1 LSGVYSDMSQNVSS
15 NAGKALRTVGVDD
28 GGFQSQWP
36 SIRRQG
42 KAVLAAVL
50 LNEYWIDDIHVGEIT
65 VDGLDATEVL
75 EKLLNRWEFDAVFLS
90 GVSFAGFNLIDAE
103 AIHKRFGRP
112 VVVVSGDKPDNVAVK
127 KALQKHFTDWEA
139 RWKIVRKLGRIY
151 SAAPVVAE
159 PPLYFEAVGLSP
171 RSAKLMI
178 RALAVSSR
186 LPEPIR
192 VARLV
197 ARGLTRYT

>member
-1 LSGVYSDMSQNVSS
+1 MFPNVSS
-15 NAGKALRTVGVDD
+15 NVRGALRTVGVDD
-28 GGFQSQWP
+28 GGFQPRWS
-36 SIRRQG
+36 SIKRQG
-42 KAVLAAVL
+42 KAILAAVL

-65 VDGLDATEVL
+65 VDGLDATEIL
-75 EKLLNRWEFDAVFLS
+75 ANLLDCWEFDAVFLS
-90 GVSFAGFNLIDAE
+90 GVSFAGFNLIDAD

-112 VVVVSGDKPDNVAVK
+112 VIVVSGDRPDNMAVK

-159 PPLYFEAVGLSP
+159 PPLYFEAVGLSA

-192 VARLV
+192 VARLI
-197 ARGLTRYT
+197 ARGLTRNT

>member
-1 LSGVYSDMSQNVSS
+1 MFLNASTNVR
-15 NAGKALRTVGVDD
+15 KALRTVGVDD
-28 GGFQSQWP
+28 GGFQSQWSP
-36 SIRRQG
+36 SRRQG
-42 KAVLAAVL
+42 KAILAAVL
-50 LNEYWIDDIHVGEIT
+50 LNEYWIDDIRVGEIT
-65 VDGLDATEVL
+65 VDGLDATEIL
-75 EKLLNRWEFDAVFLS
+75 ANLLNRWTFDAVFLS
-90 GVSFAGFNLIDAE
+90 GVSFAGFNLVDAH
-103 AIHKRFGRP
+103 AIYKRFGKP
-112 VVVVSGDKPDNVAVK
+112 VIVVSGDRPDNVAVK
-127 KALQKHFTDWEA
+127 KALQKHFTDWET

-159 PPLYFEAVGLSP
+159 PPLYFEAVGLSA

-192 VARLV
+192 VARLI

>member
-1 LSGVYSDMSQNVSS
+1 MFLNASS
-15 NAGKALRTVGVDD
+15 SVRKALRTVGVDD
-28 GGFQSQWP
+28 GGFQSQW
-36 SIRRQG
+36 SQIRRHG
-42 KAVLAAVL
+42 KAILAAVL

-65 VDGLDATEVL
+65 VDGLDATEIL
-75 EKLLNRWEFDAVFLS
+75 ANLLNHWTFDAVFLS
-90 GVSFAGFNLIDAE
+90 GVSFAGFNLIDAA
-103 AIHKRFGRP
+103 AIYKKFRRP
-112 VVVVSGDKPDNVAVK
+112 VIVVSGDKPDNMAVK
-127 KALQKHFTDWEA
+127 KALQKHFADWEA
-139 RWKIVRKLGRIY
+139 RWRIIRKLGRIY

>member
-1 LSGVYSDMSQNVSS
+1 MFPNLSS
-15 NAGKALRTVGVDD
+15 NVGKALRTVGVDD
-28 GGFQSQWP
+28 GGFQSQW
-36 SIRRQG
+36 SSVRRQG

-75 EKLLNRWEFDAVFLS
+75 AKLLDQWEFDAIFLS
-90 GVSFAGFNLIDAE
+90 GMSFAGFNLIDAE
-103 AIHKRFGRP
+103 AISRRFGRP
-112 VVVVSGDKPDNVAVK
+112 VIVVSGDRPDNMAVK

-139 RWKIVRKLGRIY
+139 RWKIIGKLGRIY
-151 SAAPVVAE
+151 SAAPAVAA
-159 PPLYFEAVGLSP
+159 PPLYFEAVGLSA
-171 RSAKLMI
+171 RSARLMI

>member
-1 LSGVYSDMSQNVSS
+1 MFLNASS
-15 NAGKALRTVGVDD
+15 SVRKALRTVGVDD
-28 GGFQSQWP
+28 GGFQSQWSP
-36 SIRRQG
+36 IRRHG
-42 KAVLAAVL
+42 KAILAAVL

-65 VDGLDATEVL
+65 VDGLDATEIL
-75 EKLLNRWEFDAVFLS
+75 ANLLNRWEFDAVFLS
-90 GVSFAGFNLIDAE
+90 GVSFAGFNLIDAD
-103 AIHKRFGRP
+103 AIYKKFRRP
-112 VVVVSGDKPDNVAVK
+112 VIVVSGDKPDNMAVK
-127 KALQKHFTDWEA
+127 NALQKHFTDWEA
-139 RWKIVRKLGRIY
+139 RWRIIRKLGRIY

-192 VARLV
+192 VARLI

>member
-1 LSGVYSDMSQNVSS
+1 MFL
-15 NAGKALRTVGVDD
+15 NASRSVRKALRTVGVDD
-28 GGFQSQWP
+28 GGFQSQW
-36 SIRRQG
+36 SQIRRHG
-42 KAVLAAVL
+42 KAILAAVL

-65 VDGLDATEVL
+65 VDGLDATEIL
-75 EKLLNRWEFDAVFLS
+75 AKLLNNWAFDAVFLS
-90 GVSFAGFNLIDAE
+90 GVSFAGFNLIDAD
-103 AIHKRFGRP
+103 AIYKKFRRP
-112 VVVVSGDKPDNVAVK
+112 VIVVSGDKPDNIAVK
-127 KALQKHFTDWEA
+127 KALQTHFTDWEA
-139 RWKIVRKLGRIY
+139 RWRIIRKLGRIY

-159 PPLYFEAVGLSP
+159 PPLYFEAVGLSA

-192 VARLV
+192 VARLI

>member
-1 LSGVYSDMSQNVSS
+1 MFLNASS
-15 NAGKALRTVGVDD
+15 SVRKALRTVGVDD
-28 GGFQSQWP
+28 GGFQSQWS
-36 SIRRQG
+36 SIRRHG
-42 KAVLAAVL
+42 KAILAAVL

-65 VDGLDATEVL
+65 VDGLDATEIL
-75 EKLLNRWEFDAVFLS
+75 ANLLNRWEFDAVFLS
-90 GVSFAGFNLIDAE
+90 GVSFAGFNLIDAD
-103 AIHKRFGRP
+103 AIYKKFRRP
-112 VVVVSGDKPDNVAVK
+112 VIVVSGDKPDNMAVK

-159 PPLYFEAVGLSP
+159 PPLYFEAVGLSA

-192 VARLV
+192 VARLI

>member
-1 LSGVYSDMSQNVSS
+1 MFLNASS
-15 NAGKALRTVGVDD
+15 SVRKALRTVGVDD
-28 GGFQSQWP
+28 GGFQSQW
-36 SIRRQG
+36 SQIRRHG
-42 KAVLAAVL
+42 KAILAAVL

-65 VDGLDATEVL
+65 VDGLDATEILVN
-75 EKLLNRWEFDAVFLS
+75 LLNHWTFDAVFLS
-90 GVSFAGFNLIDAE
+90 GVSFAGFNLIDADT
-103 AIHKRFGRP
+103 IYKKFRRP
-112 VVVVSGDKPDNVAVK
+112 VIVVSGDKPDNMAVK
-127 KALQKHFTDWEA
+127 KALQTHFTDWEA
-139 RWKIVRKLGRIY
+139 RWRIIRKLGRIY

-159 PPLYFEAVGLSP
+159 PPLYFEAVGLSA

-192 VARLV
+192 VARLI

>member
-1 LSGVYSDMSQNVSS
+1 MFLNASTNVR
-15 NAGKALRTVGVDD
+15 KALRTVGVDD
-28 GGFQSQWP
+28 GGFQSQWSP
-36 SIRRQG
+36 SRRQG
-42 KAVLAAVL
+42 KAILAAVL
-50 LNEYWIDDIHVGEIT
+50 LNEYWIDDIRVGEIT
-65 VDGLDATEVL
+65 VDGLDATEIL
-75 EKLLNRWEFDAVFLS
+75 AKLLDRWEFDAVFLS
-90 GVSFAGFNLIDAE
+90 GVSFAGFNLIDAR
-103 AIHKRFGRP
+103 AIYDRFGKP
-112 VVVVSGDKPDNVAVK
+112 VIVVSGDRPDNMAVK
-127 KALQKHFTDWEA
+127 KALQKHFTDWET

-159 PPLYFEAVGLSP
+159 PPLYFEAVGLSA

-192 VARLV
+192 VARLI